1 MTYES
6 VLKYW
11 FGVDD
16 DLSQIKSKNY
26 AGNNFV

>member
-16 DLSQIKSKNY
+16 LSQIKAKNY
-26 AGNNFV
+26 AGNNYV